1 MNIGF
6 GARSL
11 LTELGEKDKVR
22 SSDIAEF
29 FTNAVLFFV
38 TIIKKLLEK
47 SLASSNAVKITSLFD
62 PCVLASEKSEL
73 LHRKMSA
80 LLTHLM
86 KLKIL
91 SCAQCDKINGQF
103 IEFLDDELKINMEIF
118 QSFSCDETALDD
130 FFFKLVG
137 MEKYKDLSF
146 LLKIVLT
153 LSHGQAERSF
163 SLGNALL
170 NYNMSQDSIKAK
182 KVIKDHMLS
191 NRLEPHTI
199 HISNQL
205 IRSVTT
211 ARQKYQTFVENSRE
225 EKHSKKINDQK
236 SIVTKD
242 LEEIIFKRDQLNKFC
257 VSC

>member
-1 MNIGF
+1 M
-6 GARSL
+6 
-11 LTELGEKDKVR
+11 
-22 SSDIAEF
+22 
-29 FTNAVLFFV
+29 
-38 TIIKKLLEK
+38 
-47 SLASSNAVKITSLFD
+47 FD
-62 PCVLASEKSEL
+62 PHVLASEKSEL

-91 SCAQCDKINGQF
+91 SSVQCDKINGQF

-137 MEKYKDLSF
+137 VEKYKDLSF

-153 LSHGQAERSF
+153 LSHGQAAVERSF

-170 NYNMSQDSIKAK
+170 NYNMSEDSIKAK

-191 NRLEPHTI
+191 ND
-199 HISNQL
+199 HIL
-205 IRSVTT
+205 RIT
-211 ARQKYQTFVENSRE
+211 
-225 EKHSKKINDQK
+225 
-236 SIVTKD
+236 
-242 LEEIIFKRDQLNKFC
+242 C
-257 VSC
+257 

>member
-6 GARSL
+6 GARLL
-11 LTELGEKDKVR
+11 LTELGRKDKVK
-22 SSDIAEF
+22 SSDLAEF
-29 FTNAVLFFV
+29 FTNAVLFIV

-47 SLASSNAVKITSLFD
+47 SPASSNVVKNTSLFD

-91 SCAQCDKINGQF
+91 SSAQCDKINGQF

-137 MEKYKDLSF
+137 VEKYKDLSF

-153 LSHGQAERSF
+153 LSHGQAAVERSF

-170 NYNMSQDSIKAK
+170 NYNMSEDSIKAK

-191 NRLEPHTI
+191 NGLEPHTI

-205 IRSVTT
+205 IRSVAT
-211 ARQKYQTFVENSRE
+211 ARQKYQTF
-225 EKHSKKINDQK
+225 
-236 SIVTKD
+236 
-242 LEEIIFKRDQLNKFC
+242 
-257 VSC
+257 